1 MDDGKFTKLKQLM
14 DKGKWPYILVYGVL
28 GWGVSTAILFSLLQ
42 AFLGEVAFLDV
53 LSLSLIL
60 FPIGGLFWGLY
71 MWSYLGK
78 QYAKAVNER
87 SSVSLK

>member
-1 MDDGKFTKLKQLM
+1 MEDDKFNKLRRLL
-14 DKGKWPYILVYGVL
+14 DKGKWHYIFVHGML

-53 LSLSLIL
+53 MVFSLIM

-71 MWSYLGK
+71 MWSYFVRLYTK
-78 QYAKAVNER
+78 
-87 SSVSLK
+87 SLKECNSALP